1 MRKYEI
7 VKIVKKQTKKD
18 IKDIYYKVVFK
29 TDHEKE
35 DDFERELDHYIR
47 NKIGVDHYHD
57 LNKLFYFYDKFS
69 ENFKKEV
76 EFLTA
81 NRKRALHKDLFKSL
95 EIAYQKIIQEF
106 KETSIHY
113 FL

>member
-7 VKIVKKQTKKD
+7 VKIVKKHTEEE
-18 IKDIYYKVVFK
+18 IKDLYYKVVFK
-29 TDHEKE
+29 TDDEKE
-35 DDFERELDHYIR
+35 DDFKREVEHYTR

>member
-1 MRKYEI
+1 MLRNR
-7 VKIVKKQTKKD
+7 QKKD

-47 NKIGVDHYHD
+47 NKIGVDHYYD
-57 LNKLFYFYDKFS
+57 LNKLFYFYDKFL

-76 EFLTA
+76 EFLTL
-81 NRKRALHKDLFKSL
+81 NRKRAMHKDLFKSL
-95 EIAYQKIIQEF
+95 EIAYKKIIQEF

>member
-18 IKDIYYKVVFK
+18 IKDLYYKVVFK

-35 DDFERELDHYIR
+35 DDFERELDYYIR

-76 EFLTA
+76 EFLTE
-81 NRKRALHKDLFKSL
+81 NRKRALHKDLFKSID
-95 EIAYQKIIQEF
+95 IAYQKIIKEF